1 METIEAIVPVEV
13 QTKIKETTESL
24 SIYDNYIVDSPEK
37 YRTGADDVRA
47 IKAKAKILEET
58 KMSLTR
64 PIEEGKKKII
74 ALFKAPLDF
83 LKQAEASV
91 KKAMVLWDTEQE
103 EKRQAEQARLAELQR
118 KEAEKLRE
126 QAEKEAARAES
137 LKTEKA
143 RANAKAQAE
152 KLQAEA
158 VAVVA
163 IAPVVESNAEDV
175 SGISKRRDWK
185 FKILNSDDIPRE
197 YMIPDEKYIGQIV
210 RASKGKKQIPG
221 IEIYF
226 EDTIASRK
234 VG

>member
-37 YRTGADDVRA
+37 YQTGADDVMA

-74 ALFKAPLDF
+74 ALFKKPLDF

-103 EKRQAEQARLAELQR
+103 AKRQAEEARLAEIQR
-118 KEAEKLRE
+118 QEAEKL
-126 QAEKEAARAES
+126 QQKAAKEAARAES
-137 LKTEKA
+137 LKTDKA

-152 KLQAEA
+152 KLEAEA
-158 VAVVA
+158 IAVVA
-163 IAPVVESNAEDV
+163 IAPVVESKVEEV

-185 FKILNSDDIPRE
+185 FRIINPSDVPRE
-197 YMIPDEKYIGQIV
+197 YLMLDEKYIGQIV